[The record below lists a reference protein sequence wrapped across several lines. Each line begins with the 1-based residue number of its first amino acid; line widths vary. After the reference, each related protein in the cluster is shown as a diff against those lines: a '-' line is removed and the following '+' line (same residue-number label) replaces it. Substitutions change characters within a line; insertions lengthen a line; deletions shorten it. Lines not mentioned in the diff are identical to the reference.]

1 MKIKEGFVLREVM
14 GNYVVVAIG
23 EASRNF
29 RGMIKLNAT
38 AADIWNCISRGMDE
52 AGIYDALFD
61 KYEVGPGSM
70 GTPEFVIEKD
80 VIGDI
85 LRKEFE
91 NVM

>member
-1 MKIKEGFVLREVM
+1 LEDLILKIKEGFVLREVM

-38 AADIWNCISRGMDE
+38 AADIWNCISKGMDE

-61 KYEVGPGSM
+61 KYEVDG
-70 GTPEFVIEKD
+70 EVLRA
-80 VIGDI
+80 DI
-85 LRKEFE
+85 RSTVETLRANGLLEE
-91 NVM
+91 